1 MSVPSIDLNAVRREV
16 AAEFG
21 LKLAP
26 DDPVLASAAI
36 AVMATR
42 QLLAEERAKR
52 ADENLLTSTDVREV
66 LMDVRKD
73 SLHYSR
79 EIVALALDQFGGAV
93 REDIEVER
101 KRVGAVV
108 IKLMIGIS
116 GLMSGIATHAWHSF

>member
-79 EIVALALDQFGGAV
+79 EIVALALEQFGGAV

>member
-1 MSVPSIDLNAVRREV
+1 MSVPSIDLDVVRREV

-21 LKLAP
+21 LKLGP

-73 SLHYSR
+73 SLYYSR
-79 EIVALALDQFGGAV
+79 EIVALALDQFGGAI
-93 REDIEVER
+93 REDIEAER
-101 KRVGAVV
+101 KRVRTV
-108 IKLMIGIS
+108 ISRLMIG
-116 GLMSGIATHAWHSF
+116 GAAFGFAVALFVF

>member
-1 MSVPSIDLNAVRREV
+1 MSVPAIDLDAVRREV
-16 AAEFG
+16 ASEFG
-21 LKLAP
+21 LKLGP

-52 ADENLLTSTDVREV
+52 ADENLLTSTDVRAV

-79 EIVALALDQFGGAV
+79 EIVALALDQFGGAI
-93 REDIEVER
+93 RDDIEAER
-101 KRVGAVV
+101 KRIGTVV
-108 IKLMIGIS
+108 TKLMIGIA
-116 GLMSGIATHAWHSF
+116 GLMSGLAVHTWHSF

>member
-1 MSVPSIDLNAVRREV
+1 MSVPAIDLGAVRREV
-16 AAEFG
+16 ATEFG
-21 LKLAP
+21 LTIGP
-26 DDPVLASAAI
+26 DDPVLVSAAI

-79 EIVALALDQFGGAV
+79 EIVALALDQFGGAI
-93 REDIEVER
+93 REDIEAER
-101 KRVGAVV
+101 KRVTTL
-108 IKLMIGIS
+108 ISRLMIGVAALLS
-116 GLMSGIATHAWHSF
+116 GMATHVWHSL

>member
-1 MSVPSIDLNAVRREV
+1 MSVPAINLDAVRREV
-16 AAEFG
+16 ASEFG
-21 LKLAP
+21 LTIGK

-42 QLLAEERAKR
+42 LLLADERAKR
-52 ADENLLTSTDVREV
+52 ADENLLTSSDVREV

-93 REDIEVER
+93 REDIGAER
-101 KRVGAVV
+101 KRVGTIVSH
-108 IKLMIGIS
+108 LMIGVAA
-116 GLMSGIATHAWHSF
+116 MVSGIVVHLWHSI

>member
-1 MSVPSIDLNAVRREV
+1 MSVPAIDLDAVRREV

-21 LKLAP
+21 LKLGP

-52 ADENLLTSTDVREV
+52 ADENLLASADVREV
-66 LMDVRKD
+66 LMDVRRD

-101 KRVGAVV
+101 KRVKNL
-108 IKLMIGIS
+108 ISRLMIG
-116 GLMSGIATHAWHSF
+116 GAAFGFAVASFVF

>member
-1 MSVPSIDLNAVRREV
+1 VSAPAINLDAVRREV
-16 AAEFG
+16 ASEFG
-21 LKLAP
+21 LTIGK

-42 QLLAEERAKR
+42 QLLADERAKR

-79 EIVALALDQFGGAV
+79 EIVALALDQFGGAI
-93 REDIEVER
+93 REDIEAER
-101 KRVGAVV
+101 KSVRTL
-108 IKLMIGIS
+108 ISRMTIGVAALLS
-116 GLMSGIATHAWHSF
+116 GFAIHLWQSF